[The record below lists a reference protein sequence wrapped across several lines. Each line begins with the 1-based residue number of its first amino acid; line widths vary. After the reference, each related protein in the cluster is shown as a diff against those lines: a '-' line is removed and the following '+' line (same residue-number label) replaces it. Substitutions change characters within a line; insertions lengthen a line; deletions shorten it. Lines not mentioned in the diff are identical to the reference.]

1 MIETFSKCFANYLV
15 TNGADSA
22 KENIYA
28 YGMECFLNEIIS
40 DFLLLFLGILFNRI
54 FYIIVWCISFTIIR
68 IFLGG
73 FHASTHAR
81 CILIGTIIG
90 ICSFYINP
98 IWNYPWIFI
107 LVFIYTLIL
116 AIFYAPII
124 HKNHPVSPKKKVKA
138 KKKAIFFI
146 TLESCLAFLLYPYHK
161 ELSSFIMTGFLTAS
175 LMASLA
181 IANHKESTAKR
192 QTNF

>member
-1 MIETFSKCFANYLV
+1 MIENFSKRLSNYLIE
-15 TNGADSA
+15 NGGDP
-22 KENIYA
+22 KKKDIYT
-28 YGMECFLNEIIS
+28 YGIECLMNELIS
-40 DFLLLFLGILFNRI
+40 DFLLLFCGVLLNRV
-54 FYIIVWCISFTIIR
+54 FYTVLWCISFTIIR

-98 IWNYPWIFI
+98 IWNHIWIFI

-116 AIFYAPII
+116 AFFHAPII
-124 HKNHPVSPKKKVKA
+124 HKNHPVSKKNKIKA

-146 TLESCLAFLLYPYHK
+146 ILESFIAIILYSSYK
-161 ELSSFIMTGFLTAS
+161 ELSTSIMTGFLTAS
-175 LMASLA
+175 LMATLA
-181 IANHKESTAKR
+181 IINEKTSRALR
-192 QTNF
+192 L